1 MNWQDNYD
9 TEEKK
14 QKLCVET
21 TIGKELV
28 DIVTILQS
36 LGAEKNVIIA
46 AVLGRSGICSSAWPQ
61 REVQH

>member
-1 MNWQDNYD
+1 MKRQDNYG
-9 TEEKK
+9 TEEK
-14 QKLCVET
+14 QRPFVET
-21 TIGKELV
+21 AIGKELV